1 MYYLLQRLI
10 SWSRPLTLRKYYG
23 LHTTMS
29 SPESSASPGPINLDG
44 TTLEGGGQLLR
55 LALSLSSLT
64 QIPIHVTNIRGRRPG
79 KVSGLKTS
87 HLAGVKW
94 LASATVATIEGMELK
109 SRRLLFKPSSIGVAT
124 RTNESQN
131 NYQARKDDENEGVWE
146 DIFDDGRLI
155 RRQSHIPMSSPGSI
169 LLVLQAILPFLLL
182 SSCSSM
188 EGQKTSIPLR
198 VTIEGGTNVSS
209 SPSIEYAS
217 QVLLPML
224 SQKLSI
230 PPITTTLN
238 KRGWSIGGSEIGSV
252 TFDIE
257 PLPHAFTLPTFSCR
271 NRGKLA
277 KFHVSSLAPHATAR
291 GSIRDKVTA
300 QLLAYSP
307 ETEILFPVDDNSGSE
322 KRFYLLV
329 VAETSNNYRLGR
341 DWLFDGKTRGL
352 SMEQVCEK
360 LVSKVIKD
368 LKNELK
374 HGGCVDE
381 YMQDQLVVFQAL
393 AVGKA
398 EVDAGID
405 RKATLHT
412 KTARWVA
419 EQVVH
424 TGFDE
429 LGRCQGLGYAVGEDF
444 QTRKEMQ
451 LSTSMKELRI

>member
-1 MYYLLQRLI
+1 MYYLLQRPI
-10 SWSRPLTLRKYYG
+10 FWPRPLTLKKYYG
-23 LHTTMS
+23 LQTTMC
-29 SPESSASPGPINLDG
+29 SPESSASAGPVNLDG

-64 QIPIHVTNIRGRRPG
+64 QIPIHVTNIRGKRPG
-79 KVSGLKTS
+79 KVSGLKAS

-94 LASATVATIEGMELK
+94 LASATAATTEGMEVR
-109 SRRLLFKPSSIGVAT
+109 SRRLFFKPSSIGVAT
-124 RTNESQN
+124 RTNESRN
-131 NYQARKDDENEGVWE
+131 EYLLRKDDEKDGVWQ
-146 DIFDDGRLI
+146 DIFDNGRLI

-182 SSCSSM
+182 SNRSSM
-188 EGQKTSIPLR
+188 EGQKTLIPLR

-224 SQKLSI
+224 SQNLSI
-230 PPITTTLN
+230 PPITTTLH
-238 KRGWSIGGSEIGSV
+238 KRGWSIGRSEIGSV

-257 PLPHAFTLPTFSCR
+257 PLPRAFILPTFSCR
-271 NRGKLA
+271 DRGKLA
-277 KFHVSSLAPHATAR
+277 KFHVSCLAPDATAR
-291 GSIRDKVTA
+291 QVIRDKVTA

-307 ETEILFPVDDNSGSE
+307 DTEILFPVDEKSGSE

-352 SMEQVCEK
+352 STEQVCEK

-368 LKNELK
+368 LKREIK

-393 AVGKA
+393 AVGRT
-398 EVDAGID
+398 EVDCEID
-405 RKATLHT
+405 REATLHT

-419 EQVVH
+419 EQVVQ

-429 LGRCQGLGYAVGEDF
+429 FGRCQGLGYAVGEDF
-444 QTRKEMQ
+444 QKRREMQ
-451 LSTSMKELRI
+451 LSASMKELRI